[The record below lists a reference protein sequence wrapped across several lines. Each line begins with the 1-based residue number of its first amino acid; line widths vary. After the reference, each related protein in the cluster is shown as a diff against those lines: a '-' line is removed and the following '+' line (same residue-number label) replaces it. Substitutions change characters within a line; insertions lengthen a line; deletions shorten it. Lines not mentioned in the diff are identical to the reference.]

1 MIVEVV
7 IMKIIRNVKL
17 VFYPVLLVQA
27 LLFVKHKV
35 VVMILLDYI
44 GMELSVDLV
53 NILVKLVTQMLLIVK
68 FVDLVLVWEMQ
79 LLVVHAKMD
88 IMKKIPTNVYLVKN
102 LVLPVQQKKFVL
114 HLIVVIVCQV
124 CIYHTHLM
132 KTLMNQLGVIY

>member
-68 FVDLVLVWEMQ
+68 FVDLVLV
-79 LLVVHAKMD
+79 
-88 IMKKIPTNVYLVKN
+88 
-102 LVLPVQQKKFVL
+102 
-114 HLIVVIVCQV
+114 
-124 CIYHTHLM
+124 
-132 KTLMNQLGVIY
+132 